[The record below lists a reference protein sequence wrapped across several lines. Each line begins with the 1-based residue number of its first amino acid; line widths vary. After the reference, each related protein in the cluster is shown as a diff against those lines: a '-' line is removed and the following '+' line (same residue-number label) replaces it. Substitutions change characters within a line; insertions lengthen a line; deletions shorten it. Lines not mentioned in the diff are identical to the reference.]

1 METSPSE
8 TSGDSLPKTDS
19 AVSAS
24 CARRV
29 RGKRAARDAALG
41 PLHEEEASQF
51 SRGEPP
57 AKRRA
62 HGLSERCSAKAND
75 LSSCSFLRNLWEVT
89 ESDRFQSI
97 WWGDEG
103 DFIVIEEPF
112 FRTEVLARRGP
123 HKLFSF
129 ESMTTFVRH
138 LHHHGFFITEAD
150 LASCASRA
158 RLQGEGAAFS
168 TCSELLCYY
177 HPYFKR
183 VPALLKTHSVSVG
196 IGKGRSAASSLEVQ
210 PGPAASV
217 GTELP
222 VSIQDAAPA
231 ASPNHATSPGAD
243 GPFPLGLGADSGAA
257 GDGAGSE
264 YKCCSRKHSGLE

>member
-168 TCSELLCYY
+168 TCSEKIMCMNVSRIEKMEEKVSRQIWDYY
-177 HPYFKR
+177 ADSDSSQFVKWNDTISPY
-183 VPALLKTHSVSVG
+183 SVSHG
-196 IGKGRSAASSLEVQ
+196 HGALSEAFAYSA
-210 PGPAASV
+210 
-217 GTELP
+217 
-222 VSIQDAAPA
+222 
-231 ASPNHATSPGAD
+231 
-243 GPFPLGLGADSGAA
+243 
-257 GDGAGSE
+257 
-264 YKCCSRKHSGLE
+264 